1 MAALMT
7 GHGNPHKALLYD
19 SSWQWQYS
27 DAFYAVHDSLAHD
40 FFTKGAGVLKNLP
53 CRYTDNYRGGKQLSK
68 KLHDHTAG
76 IDGVGPE
83 ALILTT
89 SQWLGA
95 NAIGF
100 RLGMSA
106 SITHPMAAGL
116 RQVQHWEMDIKLANV
131 NASKQL
137 GEAMKQYT
145 REIGAHRGELSQTI
159 PGFGPR
165 CDPLPEPPKLGES

>member
-1 MAALMT
+1 M
-7 GHGNPHKALLYD
+7 
-19 SSWQWQYS
+19 
-27 DAFYAVHDSLAHD
+27 HDSLAHD
-40 FFTKGAGVLKNLP
+40 FFTKGAGVLKDLP
-53 CRYTDNYRGGKQLSK
+53 CRYTDNYRGEKQLSK

-95 NAIGF
+95 NPIGF

-106 SITHPMAAGL
+106 SITHTMAAGL

-159 PGFGPR
+159 PSFGPR